1 MSPKTRRLLQALL
14 YEVGA
19 IAFVGPVL
27 GLAFEKPASS
37 TFLLAVVL
45 SSIALCWNYI
55 FNAAFERWES
65 LQPVKGRSFPRRLA
79 HGTGFEGGLTLMLVP
94 VMALWLDTTFLAAF
108 LANLGLLAFFFVYAI
123 GFTWVFDKVFGL
135 PQSAL
140 GTR

>member
-1 MSPKTRRLLQALL
+1 
-14 YEVGA
+14 
-19 IAFVGPVL
+19 
-27 GLAFEKPASS
+27 
-37 TFLLAVVL
+37 
-45 SSIALCWNYI
+45 
-55 FNAAFERWES
+55 
-65 LQPVKGRSFPRRLA
+65 
-79 HGTGFEGGLTLMLVP
+79 MLVP